1 MTRASGCPKI
11 NVILF
16 LLIILITITLVGQ
29 TSGERPMT
37 SKPVARKLL
46 NGGRWQYQSIREAL
60 FLSGRTSRATV
71 PEYQSISF
79 YRTTNWS
86 VNAARPTVSNHWT
99 DSYLESDVVGMVPVS
114 VATSTGCENNLHLVS
129 GYSCLVVQNVIE
141 VQLRVAAIPCFYISW
156 KTNSRRWDLRAWKW
170 NFSERCSILTYP
182 FFHIDMSNIL
192 VSWFS
197 ESGMFW

>member
-1 MTRASGCPKI
+1 MARDQWPVSQWPESSLMVAGGSTRVS
-11 NVILF
+11 V
-16 LLIILITITLVGQ
+16 
-29 TSGERPMT
+29 
-37 SKPVARKLL
+37 KLSF
-46 NGGRWQYQSIREAL
+46 YQDAL
-60 FLSGRTSRATV
+60 AE
-71 PEYQSISF
+71 PPYQSISF

-114 VATSTGCENNLHLVS
+114 VATSTDCENNLHLVS
-129 GYSCLVVQNVIE
+129 GYSCLVVQNMLE
-141 VQLRVAAIPCFYISW
+141 VQLRVGNSMFFVSW

-182 FFHIDMSNIL
+182 YFHIDMSNIL